1 MQIKVTT
8 IYVDDQEK
16 ALSFYTDVL
25 GMAKKADFGNGA
37 YRWLTVSFA
46 DDPNGVELQLA
57 ADTNPVGK
65 AYQQGLYS
73 QGQPGVMFFT
83 NDIKAEHARITSR
96 GGKFKMDPADVTGSN
111 IAQIE
116 DGCGNLIQLTQLKW

>member
-16 ALSFYTDVL
+16 ALSFYTNVL
-25 GMAKKADFGNGA
+25 GMAKKADFGNGG

-65 AYQQGLYS
+65 AYQHGLYS

-83 NDIKAEHARITSR
+83 NDIKAEHARITSK
-96 GGKFKMDPADVTGSN
+96 GGKFKMDPADVTGST

>member
-1 MQIKVTT
+1 MQIKVTN

-16 ALSFYTDVL
+16 ALSFYTNVL
-25 GMAKKADFGNGA
+25 GMAKKADFGNAG

-46 DDPNGVELQLA
+46 DDQNGVELQLA

-73 QGQPGVMFFT
+73 QGQPAVMFLT
-83 NDIKAEHARITSR
+83 SDIKDEHARITGK
-96 GGKFKMDPADVTGSN
+96 GGKFKMDPTDVTGST

-116 DGCGNLIQLTQLKW
+116 DGCGNLIQITQLKW

>member
-8 IYVDDQEK
+8 IYVDDQDK
-16 ALSFYTDVL
+16 ALGFYTGVL

-57 ADTNPVGK
+57 ADTDPVGK
-65 AYQQGLYS
+65 AYQQGLFG
-73 QGQPGVMFFT
+73 QGQPGIMFFT
-83 NDIKAEHARITSR
+83 NDIKAERDRISGR
-96 GGKFKMDPADVTGSN
+96 GGKFKMEPTDVTGST

-116 DGCGNLIQLTQLKW
+116 DGCGNIVQITQLKW

>member
-73 QGQPGVMFFT
+73 QGQPGAMFFT
-83 NDIKAEHARITSR
+83 NDIKAEHARITSK
-96 GGKFKMDPADVTGSN
+96 GGKFKMDPADVTGST

>member
-1 MQIKVTT
+1 MQIKVTN

-16 ALSFYTDVL
+16 ARSFYTNVL
-25 GMAKKADFGNGA
+25 GMAKKADFGNAG

-73 QGQPGVMFFT
+73 QGQPAVMFLT
-83 NDIKAEHARITSR
+83 SDIKAEHARITGK
-96 GGKFKMDPADVTGSN
+96 GGKFKMDPTDVTGST

-116 DGCGNLIQLTQLKW
+116 DGCGNLIQITQLKW

>member
-1 MQIKVTT
+1 MQIKVTA

-16 ALSFYTDVL
+16 ALAFYTNVL
-25 GMAKKADFGNGA
+25 GMAKKADFGNAG

-65 AYQQGLYS
+65 AYQQGLHS
-73 QGQPGVMFFT
+73 QGQPAVMFNT
-83 NDIKAEHARITSR
+83 GDVRAEHTRITTN
-96 GGKFKMDPADVTGSN
+96 GGKFKMDPTDVTGST

>member
-16 ALSFYTDVL
+16 ALSFYTNVL
-25 GMAKKADFGNGA
+25 GMAKKADFGNGG

-57 ADTNPVGK
+57 ACTNPVGK
-65 AYQQGLYS
+65 AYQHGLYS

-83 NDIKAEHARITSR
+83 NDIKAEHARITSK
-96 GGKFKMDPADVTGSN
+96 GGKFKMDPADVTGST

-116 DGCGNLIQLTQLKW
+116 DGCGNLIQITQLKW